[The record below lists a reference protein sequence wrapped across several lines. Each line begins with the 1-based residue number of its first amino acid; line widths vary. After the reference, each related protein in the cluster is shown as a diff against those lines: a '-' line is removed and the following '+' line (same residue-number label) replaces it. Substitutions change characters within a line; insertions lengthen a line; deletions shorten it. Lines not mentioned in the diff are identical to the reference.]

1 MSSDRRLLH
10 FRYFAPAVALL
21 LVIYGLEL
29 FFSVRTESQTFDE
42 PAHLYA
48 GYSYWMRHDFGIN
61 PEHPPL
67 VKLVASLPL
76 LVEKP
81 AYPEPVNIFFRGQ
94 SAMGGV
100 QLLGSPGSGVLL
112 NHARTVVSVFGFAL
126 ALLIA
131 FAGREMFGDF
141 AALFA
146 LTLFVFDPLMVG
158 HGPLIGTDVGA
169 TCCIFATVYAFY
181 RYVKRPSM
189 LRLAVCAVAAGL
201 ALAAK
206 HSAILVLPILF
217 VLAAVEVALYRPV
230 DHADAQAD
238 KGRRRLA
245 LRLAGA
251 LLTIFVV
258 AITMLWGFYGFRYA
272 ARPGGAPMSPPTAAF
287 LASLHHPMEAK
298 AIGFAE
304 KHHLL
309 PEAYL
314 YGLTDVT
321 ILSRDG
327 RVMNLFGKMYPQ
339 GRWFYFP
346 SAFLIKMTIGF
357 LALLLVVLF
366 SNALWRRELRRE
378 VLFLVLPPAL
388 YLAVA
393 LTSKV
398 NIGIRHIMPVMPFL
412 ILLVAAGAV
421 VLARRSRGW
430 MWAVSIL
437 LALHVAS
444 SLHALPNDLPYSN
457 EFFGGPSKT
466 YRVLADS
473 NVGWGG
479 GLKALNA
486 ELTRRHI
493 TDCWLAYSAWPKPA
507 SFGIPCKIL
516 PTFFSTRF
524 PGKQPEIPEQI
535 QGPVFISSEEPA
547 GSFWGPEG
555 FDPYDQFASM
565 QPSRVI
571 GGEILEFDGT
581 FDVKRIA
588 AVSHYLQV
596 SSLLRSGK
604 MDDAIAEAKQAVSLD
619 QNSLYAHQMLAQ
631 AYAADHKPADAERE
645 YQVEMQL
652 YRAVPPAYLTTLNE
666 PVNPLAGART
676 Q

>member
-1 MSSDRRLLH
+1 MSSDRRLPH
-10 FRYFAPAVALL
+10 FKYFVPAIALL
-21 LVIYGLEL
+21 LLVYGLEL
-29 FFSVRTESQTFDE
+29 FLSARLESQTFDE

-48 GYSYWMRHDFGIN
+48 GYSYWLHHDFGIN

-81 AYPEPVNIFFRGQ
+81 AYPAPANMFFRGQ
-94 SAMGGV
+94 SAMGGL
-100 QLLGSPGSGVLL
+100 QLLESPDSGVLL

-126 ALLIA
+126 ALLVA
-131 FAGREMFGDF
+131 FAGREMFGDI

-146 LTLFVFDPLMVG
+146 LTLFVFDPLLVG
-158 HGPLIGTDVGA
+158 HGPLIGTDMGA
-169 TCCIFATVYAFY
+169 TCCIFAAVYAFY

-189 LRLAVCAVAAGL
+189 LRLAVSAVAAGL
-201 ALAAK
+201 ALTAK
-206 HSAILVLPILF
+206 HSAIIIFPILIL
-217 VLAAVEVALYRPV
+217 LAAVEVALYRPV
-230 DHADAQAD
+230 DGADAQPD
-238 KGRRRLA
+238 RGRTRLA
-245 LRLAGA
+245 VRMAGSLLA
-251 LLTIFVV
+251 IVVV
-258 AITMLWGFYGFRYA
+258 AVTMLWAFYGFRYA
-272 ARPGGAPMSPPTAAF
+272 ARPGGAAMKPPTAAF
-287 LASLHHPMEAK
+287 LASLHHPLEAK

-357 LALLLVVLF
+357 LALLLLVLF
-366 SNALWRRELRRE
+366 SKALWRREWRRE
-378 VLFLVLPPAL
+378 VLFLAIPPVIF
-388 YLAVA
+388 LATA

-412 ILLVAAGAV
+412 ILLAAAGAIS
-421 VLARRSRGW
+421 LARQSRGW

-437 LALHVAS
+437 LALHIAS
-444 SLHALPNDLPYSN
+444 SLHAFPNELAYSN
-457 EFFGGPSKT
+457 EFFGGPAKT

-479 GLKALNA
+479 GLKALKA
-486 ELTRRHI
+486 DLTRRHI
-493 TDCWLAYSAWPKPA
+493 TDCWLAYSAWPHPA

-516 PTFFSTRF
+516 PTFFSTIF

-555 FDPYDQFASM
+555 FDPYEQFASM
-565 QPSRVI
+565 EPSRVI

-588 AVSHYLQV
+588 AVSHFIQV
-596 SSLLRSGK
+596 SSLLKSGK
-604 MDDAIAEAKQAVSLD
+604 TDDALAEAKEAVSLD
-619 QNSLYAHQMLAQ
+619 PASLPAHEVLAQ
-631 AYAADHKPADAERE
+631 AYAAEHQRDDAARE

-652 YRAVPPAYLTTLNE
+652 YRAVPPPFLRTVSL
-666 PVNPLAGART
+666 PPNPLAGART

>member
-21 LVIYGLEL
+21 LVIYGLQL

-48 GYSYWMRHDFGIN
+48 GYSYWLHRDFGIN

-81 AYPEPVNIFFRGQ
+81 AYPAPVPIFFRAA
-94 SAMGGV
+94 SAIGGAR
-100 QLLGSPGSGVLL
+100 LLGSSNSGVLL
-112 NHARTVVSVFGFAL
+112 NHARTAVSIFAFAL
-126 ALLIA
+126 ALLVV
-131 FAGREMFGDF
+131 FAGREMFGDV

-146 LTLFVFDPLMVG
+146 LALFVFDPLMVA
-158 HGPLIGTDVGA
+158 HGPLIGTDIGA

-181 RYVKRPSM
+181 RYLKRPSI

-201 ALAAK
+201 SLAAK
-206 HSAILVLPILF
+206 HSAVLVIPILV
-217 VLAAVEVALYRPV
+217 VLAIVEVALYRA
-230 DHADAQAD
+230 HASGSPQEAR
-238 KGRRRLA
+238 GRIRLA
-245 LRLAGA
+245 ERLGVS
-251 LLTIFVV
+251 LLVIVAVAVTI
-258 AITMLWGFYGFRYA
+258 LWGFYGFRYA
-272 ARPGGAPMSPPTAAF
+272 ARPGAAQITPPTTAY
-287 LASLHHPMEAK
+287 LGDLHHPLEAR

-339 GRWFYFP
+339 GEWFYFP

-357 LALLLVVLF
+357 LALLLLVLF

-378 VLFLVLPPAL
+378 VLFLALPPAV
-388 YLAVA
+388 YLAAA

-412 ILLVAAGAV
+412 ILLVAAGAIS
-421 VLARRSRGW
+421 LARRSRGW
-430 MWAVSIL
+430 MWAVSVL
-437 LALHVAS
+437 LALHIAS
-444 SLHALPNDLPYSN
+444 SLHAFPNDLPYSN
-457 EFFGGPSKT
+457 EFFGGPART

-479 GLKALNA
+479 GLKALKA
-486 ELTRRHI
+486 DLTRRHI
-493 TDCWLAYSAWPKPA
+493 TDCWMAYSAPA
-507 SFGIPCKIL
+507 SPAKFGIPCRQL
-516 PTFFSTRF
+516 PTYFSQAR
-524 PGKQPEIPEQI
+524 PGEIHEVPEQI
-535 QGPVFISSEEPA
+535 HGPVFISSEEPA
-547 GSFWGPEG
+547 GSFWGPDE
-555 FDPYDQFASM
+555 FNPFYSFASL
-565 QPSRVI
+565 QPSHVI
-571 GGEILEFDGT
+571 AGEILEFDGT
-581 FDVKRIA
+581 FDVKKIA
-588 AVSHYLQV
+588 AVSHFSQV
-596 SSLLRSGK
+596 SSLLQSGR
-604 MDDAIAEAKQAVSLD
+604 MDDAIAEGKEAVTLD
-619 QNSLYAHQMLAQ
+619 PSSLYAHQMLAA

-645 YQVEMQL
+645 YEVEMQL
-652 YRAVPPAYLTTLNE
+652 YRAVSPAFLRTVSE
-666 PVNPLAGART
+666 PVNPLASTRR